1 MEKYH
6 GFLLSDLN
14 WTFINTK
21 RNTYLNLPYPRTLY
35 MYSSLCAPEHM
46 GDQTTDLI
54 HQIHYQPILEGN
66 YYYEPKQIHYIK
78 LRTNHIDV
86 AETQISESALLSSHF
101 ILDMYVNSWMPPP
114 RKRTKEENVH
124 FIHLL
129 ANLLHI
135 KSGKTTLKRNY
146 KICFAG

>member
-6 GFLLSDLN
+6 RFLLSDLN

-21 RNTYLNLPYPRTLY
+21 RNTYLNLPHPRTLY

-78 LRTNHIDV
+78 LCTNHIDV
-86 AETQISESALLSSHF
+86 AETQISESENNNLAQFTSGASIVTLHF
-101 ILDMYVNSWMPPP
+101 RHVRLTRGCHRPGKGQR
-114 RKRTKEENVH
+114 RKMSISFTYLQISFTSKVARQH
-124 FIHLL
+124 
-129 ANLLHI
+129 
-135 KSGKTTLKRNY
+135 
-146 KICFAG
+146 